1 MLKDLYSKKTTIKSP
16 KKVKETDEDED
27 EAETKKKVLRMV
39 ENEKEMKKGLRMRII
54 NSMI

>member
-1 MLKDLYSKKTTIKSP
+1 MLKDLYSKKTVIIKSP

-39 ENEKEMKKGLRMRII
+39 ENEK
-54 NSMI
+54 